1 MQTIQNNLKKKMQ
14 NFSTFTKDTKKNS
27 GGGRGLTGNKK
38 KNYQGGGGFRGLTV
52 RQLLCGSMSGAA
64 SSPGTLRL

>member
-1 MQTIQNNLKKKMQ
+1 MQ

-27 GGGRGLTGNKK
+27 DGVEGLIRK